1 MALVVT
7 GLSQNGDL
15 TALATLLQQAGLP
28 ADELAVVG
36 PREALEGNSGSLVG
50 FRPTSDTLGD
60 STNAASGTG
69 VPGISS
75 SHVLRSYFRSASVD
89 DRLSD
94 LGIMGSE
101 ADNYLEALER
111 GRTVV
116 AYRANAASI
125 DLVETAFREAG
136 LLNVRRF

>member
-15 TALATLLQQAGLP
+15 TALTTSLHQAGLP

-75 SHVLRSYFRSASVD
+75 SHVL
-89 DRLSD
+89 
-94 LGIMGSE
+94 
-101 ADNYLEALER
+101 
-111 GRTVV
+111 
-116 AYRANAASI
+116 
-125 DLVETAFREAG
+125 
-136 LLNVRRF
+136 